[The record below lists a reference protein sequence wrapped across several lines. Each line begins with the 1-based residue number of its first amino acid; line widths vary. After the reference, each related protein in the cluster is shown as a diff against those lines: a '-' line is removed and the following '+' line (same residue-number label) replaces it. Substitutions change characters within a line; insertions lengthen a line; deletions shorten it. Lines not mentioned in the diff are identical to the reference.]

1 MSKARHSDG
10 VGLLGGLSWKEV
22 INMETPSSWVDLGDV
37 GIDVYNCVCT
47 YTFYRYNCKS
57 MYAIANTGIYVLK
70 IMIKNQKQLIKVR
83 GLVENKYIL
92 ENTLIR
98 RK

>member
-1 MSKARHSDG
+1 
-10 VGLLGGLSWKEV
+10 
-22 INMETPSSWVDLGDV
+22 METPSSWVDLGDV
-37 GIDVYNCVCT
+37 GIDVYICVCT

-57 MYAIANTGIYVLK
+57 MYAIVNTGIYVFK

-83 GLVENKYIL
+83 GLIENKYIL
-92 ENTLIR
+92 ENILIR

>member
-1 MSKARHSDG
+1 
-10 VGLLGGLSWKEV
+10 
-22 INMETPSSWVDLGDV
+22 METPNSWVDLGDI
-37 GIDVYNCVCT
+37 GIDVCVCT
-47 YTFYRYNCKS
+47 YTFYRNDCKS
-57 MYAIANTGIYVLK
+57 MYAIVNTDIYVFK